1 MYKRVKVAI
10 CDDNQK
16 FCDDLKDLIS
26 DYWKR
31 YNLKFSLFHSGE
43 DLLQSKEKY
52 NCIFLD
58 IEMIDLNGVEV
69 ATQIRAYDLDTYIV
83 IISGFPKYKNIAY
96 KLHVFDYLDK
106 PIDKNILFKTLDD
119 LILLLQKNK
128 EESYAS
134 FHTDQGI
141 VKINIKDILYFEYKN
156 RKINL
161 YISDGKRYQFYNTI
175 TKLEENFEK
184 FQFISPHK
192 AFLIN
197 PSFIVNIK
205 TNDLIMENQAI
216 IPISKLKR
224 KQVRERYFEFLSQEM
239 D

>member
-1 MYKRVKVAI
+1 MYNRIKVAI

-16 FCDDLKDLIS
+16 FCVELKDMIS
-26 DYWKR
+26 DYWKK
-31 YNLKFSLFHSGE
+31 YKLTFSIFNSGE
-43 DLLQSKEKY
+43 ALLQSKEKY
-52 NCIFLD
+52 DCIFLD

-69 ATQIRAYDLDTYIV
+69 ATQIRSYDMDTYIV
-83 IISGFPKYKNIAY
+83 IVSGFPKYKNIAY

-106 PIDKNILFKTLDD
+106 PIDKIVLFKTLDD
-119 LILLLQKNK
+119 LSLLLKKNK
-128 EESYAS
+128 EESYVS

-141 VKINIKDILYFEYKN
+141 VKINVKNILYFEYKN
-156 RKINL
+156 RKIIL
-161 YISDGKRYQFYNTI
+161 FTQDGKKYQFYDTI

-197 PSFIVNIK
+197 PSFIRNIK

-216 IPISKLKR
+216 IPVSKLKR
-224 KQVRERYFEFLSQEM
+224 KQVRKRYFEFISQEM